1 MDFMIGTVDS
11 KRFAQ
16 RFAAAFS
23 DSTELENA
31 GGTA

>member
-1 MDFMIGTVDS
+1 MDFMIGTV
-11 KRFAQ
+11 AQ

-23 DSTELENA
+23 NSTELENA